1 MSGEVRSR
9 VSVGDEDAAN
19 GVEMKAVYSAL
30 DGHDPGGRDMR
41 PAYTWQPATGNR
53 LYPTPRCSAQFLRA
67 RFASAGTYFP
77 RERSNHCAFE
87 CAESQDSEREVRI
100 GTCRLGLVV
109 EA

>member
-1 MSGEVRSR
+1 MSGEVRGR

-41 PAYTWQPATGNR
+41 PAYTWQPATGTR

-67 RFASAGTYFP
+67 RLLPQVPVFT
-77 RERSNHCAFE
+77 RERSNHCAPRVHR
-87 CAESQDSEREVRI
+87 ES
-100 GTCRLGLVV
+100 G
-109 EA
+109 